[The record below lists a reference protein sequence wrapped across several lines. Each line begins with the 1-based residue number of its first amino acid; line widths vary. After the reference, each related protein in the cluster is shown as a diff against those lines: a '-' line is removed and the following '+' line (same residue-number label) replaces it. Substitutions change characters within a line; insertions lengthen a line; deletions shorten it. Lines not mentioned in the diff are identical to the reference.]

1 MCMYVYMCVHVRACA
16 CMCVHVCVC
25 HDFVT
30 SILAGPGRK
39 GFEMH

>member
-16 CMCVHVCVC
+16 CMCVC